1 MLELISPLETR
12 GRTLNAIK
20 IFAIL
25 LILAGTLSLVFGGFS
40 YTRETHETKIGSLE
54 LSVKDEETVRIP
66 VWAAAGSIVIGSAL
80 LLFAGRRR

>member
-1 MLELISPLETR
+1 M
-12 GRTLNAIK
+12 NAFK

-40 YTRETHETKIGSLE
+40 YTRETHETKIGALE

-66 VWAAAGSIVIGSAL
+66 VWAGVGSIVIGSAL